1 MDALDVEHGDSS
13 DDEFVEDDHASKTTD
28 VDVGLL
34 FHEGDGV
41 EAEWV
46 GEYV

>member
-1 MDALDVEHGDSS
+1 MLESEIGQKFIE
-13 DDEFVEDDHASKTTD
+13 DEFVEDDHASKTTD

>member
-1 MDALDVEHGDSS
+1 MLEAEIGQKFIE
-13 DDEFVEDDHASKTTD
+13 DELVEDNHASKATE
-28 VDVGLL
+28 VDIGLF

-46 GEYV
+46 GKYV